1 MKVCVVGGTGF
12 TGSYVVKRL
21 LDKKLDV
28 SCLVRPTSSLAS
40 IPESRV
46 QRVVGDLDDP
56 RSLEN
61 AFAGSEAL
69 IFVASMGFGQV
80 PGVIEELK
88 RSQIR
93 RAVFFSST
101 SIFTKL
107 NPLSKGLR
115 MAAEEAVKLSGLDY
129 TILRPTMIYGDGRDR
144 NIARLIRYVAGH
156 RLILVPGSGTRMQ
169 QPVFVD
175 DLAGAAVA
183 SILSPCSVGK
193 EYELSGREPI
203 TFTRM
208 IEEIGQRLGRGVRR
222 LHLPIRPIILGLR
235 LSERIGL
242 KLPIKAEQ
250 IERLEEDKAFDWSR
264 AADDFGYDPRSFEQG
279 LDHELR
285 SMGFV

>member
-1 MKVCVVGGTGF
+1 MRVCVIGGTGF
-12 TGSYVVKRL
+12 TGSYIVRRL
-21 LDKKLDV
+21 LDRQIETT
-28 SCLVRPTSSLAS
+28 CLVRPTSSLSA
-40 IPESRV
+40 IAGSRV
-46 QRVVGDLDDP
+46 RVVAGDLGDP
-56 RSLEN
+56 GSLEA
-61 AFAGSEAL
+61 AFADCEAL
-69 IFVASMGFGQV
+69 IFVASMGFGHV
-80 PGVIEELK
+80 PSVIEELR
-88 RSQIR
+88 RSRIR

-107 NPLSKGLR
+107 NPHSKSLR
-115 MAAEEAVKLSGLDY
+115 MAAEDAVRLSGLDY

-156 RLILVPGSGTRMQ
+156 RLILIPGSGTRMQ

-183 SILSPCSVGK
+183 SILSPFTVGK

-208 IEEIGQRLGRGVRR
+208 IEVIALRLGRDVRR
-222 LHLPIRPIILGLR
+222 LHLPIRPIIFGLKF
-235 LSERIGL
+235 SERIGL

-250 IERLEEDKAFDWSR
+250 VERLEEDKTFNWSR
-264 AADDFGYDPRSFEQG
+264 ASEDLGYDPRSFEQG

-285 SMGFV
+285 SMGFG